1 MYGEFARYTDVFLST
16 EKAPAV
22 AGAPDGVYVR
32 TWRHKGQDWLLVINT
47 LETSVKKCTL
57 EIEGYGAKEM
67 FLAPLDVQ
75 MSVLR
80 D

>member
-1 MYGEFARYTDVFLST
+1 
-16 EKAPAV
+16 
-22 AGAPDGVYVR
+22 
-32 TWRHKGQDWLLVINT
+32 
-47 LETSVKKCTL
+47 VKKCKL

-80 D
+80 DGN